1 VTDGG
6 GVPLATIVTGANA
19 HDVTQLLP
27 LIASIPTLKDPLG
40 RRRRRPT
47 TVLGDRA
54 YDSSAHRKELKRHRI
69 LSLIARRG
77 HAHGSGLGRFRW
89 VVERT
94 IAWLHR
100 FRRLRVRYDRRD
112 DIHEGF
118 LTLGC
123 AMVCWKILT
132 RALC

>member
-1 VTDGG
+1 MLRRDH
-6 GVPLATIVTGANA
+6 PEIVNALRAFRVDYQISTSLTTVVERAESSKPGAR
-19 HDVTQLLP
+19 T
-27 LIASIPTLKDPLG
+27 
-40 RRRRRPT
+40 RPA

-54 YDSSAHRKELKRHRI
+54 YGSMPHRIELRRHRV
-69 LSLIARRG
+69 LSLIARRNFG
-77 HAHGSGLGRFRW
+77 HGSGLGRLRW
-89 VVERT
+89 VVEKT

-132 RALC
+132 RTFC